1 MGKIDSQLERSLE
14 HKFQLHSTRNCMGG
28 IIGRFRASGARDGKS
43 AGWEAGDCF
52 NLLAEPCSPFF
63 F

>member
-1 MGKIDSQLERSLE
+1 MGKIDSQLGNFSPILPEIVWAVLLGNKR
-14 HKFQLHSTRNCMGG
+14 
-28 IIGRFRASGARDGKS
+28 RFRASGARDRKTVGR
-43 AGWEAGDCF
+43 EAGDCF